1 MATWEEIKKHMV
13 QNHAMEEQDSN
24 RVKGT
29 FFFPDGR
36 SHLFWV
42 AKAND
47 NTICLMAPVAEYSH
61 ENLVKLVE
69 NNDSVFGVM
78 KIYDMLMLSGSQDM
92 DTADAVELD
101 PSLMVGNADF
111 LEKKL
116 FGGDKF

>member
-1 MATWEEIKKHMV
+1 MATWEEIKKYMV
-13 QNHAMEEQDSN
+13 QNHAMEEKDSN
-24 RVKGT
+24 GVQGT
-29 FFFPDGR
+29 FFFKDGR
-36 SHLFWV
+36 SHLFFV
-42 AKAND
+42 TKAND
-47 NTICLMAPVAEYSH
+47 DKIFLFAPVAEYSH

-92 DTADAVELD
+92 ATADAGELD

>member
-1 MATWEEIKKHMV
+1 MATWEEIKKYMV
-13 QNHAMEEQDSN
+13 QNHAMEEKDSN

-92 DTADAVELD
+92 ATADAGELD
-101 PSLMVGNADF
+101 PMPLLLNADS
-111 LEKKL
+111 LEEEL

>member
-1 MATWEEIKKHMV
+1 MATWEEIKKYMV
-13 QNHAMEEQDSN
+13 QNHAMEEKDSN

-29 FFFPDGR
+29 FFFSDGR

-47 NTICLMAPVAEYSH
+47 DKISLLAPVAEYSH

-69 NNDSVFGVM
+69 NNDSVFGVLKM
-78 KIYDMLMLSGSQDM
+78 GDMLMLSDSQDM
-92 DTADAVELD
+92 ATADAGELD
-101 PSLMVGNADF
+101 PMPLLLNADS
-111 LEKKL
+111 LEEEL